1 MKNGKCR
8 CAGINN
14 KSDVYST
21 FAGTFVTYISWPI
34 WVWPVCITRPF
45 NRFRAG
51 ARCTVAAVLTH
62 SLTLCYTDKGS
73 PIKKM
78 RKFIQN
84 CSYPLQINKN
94 QPLTNIN
101 CYILYKNHVY
111 NTLCIKYLLVQGKV
125 KMTIKTSFGLK
136 KLPQARFVNL
146 FSKRRYPINVAKI
159 LQTFSYLQYVHP
171 YSRSVYK

>member
-1 MKNGKCR
+1 
-8 CAGINN
+8 
-14 KSDVYST
+14 
-21 FAGTFVTYISWPI
+21 
-34 WVWPVCITRPF
+34 
-45 NRFRAG
+45 
-51 ARCTVAAVLTH
+51 
-62 SLTLCYTDKGS
+62 
-73 PIKKM
+73 M

-159 LQTFSYLQYVHP
+159 LQTYSMCTLIPGVYTNKYVP
-171 YSRSVYK
+171 SIRVQCNTFVKKCF